1 VNRPDPLGAAFF
13 SALLREVV
21 DAQQGEAAASGA
33 WAVLACQLQS
43 PLEPLSRLRSRKAI
57 CVPVAQREVE
67 VSEQEPLDLMREMI
81 GNLLKIGR
89 ETAGHHTALPS
100 FGRKA

>member
-1 VNRPDPLGAAFF
+1 MRSRRSRRLG
-13 SALLREVV
+13 
-21 DAQQGEAAASGA
+21 SGA
-33 WAVLACQLQS
+33 WAALACQLQS

-67 VSEQEPLDLMREMI
+67 ASQQEPLDLGREMV

-89 ETAGHHTALPS
+89 ETAGHDTALPS